1 MSCDPGSSFGTIT
14 ERLGGSHT
22 DARPKP
28 SAGKMGDL
36 SRHLGSAR
44 QQRNPDSSRHLVT
57 HLRGPPQRDGLRWAP
72 WESPLPRDSQDGG
85 REKNATLLVSS
96 PPPCLIAEKGKMLE
110 RTKDERRDEQKA
122 WRAPPQTAE
131 EKLSR
136 SAPTKEP
143 CSSAPVLPVCS
154 AECVRRRR
162 AECCSLP
169 VLRLRA
175 RFGRETSAGDRK
187 RL

>member
-1 MSCDPGSSFGTIT
+1 M
-14 ERLGGSHT
+14 
-22 DARPKP
+22 RPRFVFRDHYRETW
-28 SAGKMGDL
+28 G
-36 SRHLGSAR
+36 
-44 QQRNPDSSRHLVT
+44 VT
-57 HLRGPPQRDGLRWAP
+57 HRRPPEAVSGEDGRPFAASWICAPTKGSGFVSPFSDPFKRPPQRDGLRWAP